1 MAKKKEIEKK
11 KHAGTGHVCGECSIL
26 ILNKENRNY
35 KGEPF
40 FGYCRHGRAG
50 FCRRVNLGVTYTDT
64 PACEYFGNFKKKGGS
79 YGLYTLPKL
88 LRVPSAH
95 GAIYPNDRCARKL

>member
-1 MAKKKEIEKK
+1 MAKTKQIKK
-11 KHAGTGHVCGECSIL
+11 KNENKTHAGTGHVCRECSIL

-64 PACEYFGNFKKKGGS
+64 PACEYFGN
-79 YGLYTLPKL
+79 
-88 LRVPSAH
+88 
-95 GAIYPNDRCARKL
+95 